1 MVCATFHLSV
11 MLVIYSMSLSSDSL
25 VSSLKTVDM
34 RDELMLQDGLIFE
47 ANAEE
52 LESSRGHESKDSLLS
67 PGNRVMSKKSP

>member
-1 MVCATFHLSV
+1 

-52 LESSRGHESKDSLLS
+52 LESSCRHESKDSLLS
-67 PGNRVMSKKSP
+67 PGNRVMSKKSL